1 MNKYA
6 NPKDELRIKETIA
19 RAVCNGRSVFA
30 IDEDG
35 NRPPDFKDFNLNE
48 IGICASDMIVDGLL
62 VEYIGPESV
71 FVISAKKGNSP
82 ISVIPSQGLKSWL
95 DDLEND
101 KKSNSF
107 IHKYKEQITVIAIS
121 TLISTTLN
129 QLITWLFKKL

>member
-62 VEYIGPESV
+62 VEHTGPESV
-71 FVISAKKGNSP
+71 FVVNASNGYKP
-82 ISVIPSQGLKSWL
+82 TSVIPSKGLKSWL
-95 DDLEND
+95 GDLKVEKN
-101 KKSNSF
+101 SNHF
-107 IHKYKEQITVIAIS
+107 LVKYGKQIILAVITTVIGTVLSQIV
-121 TLISTTLN
+121 IKYF
-129 QLITWLFKKL
+129 IK